1 MLEKKSDDTV
11 DFDVSQ
17 TPGVE
22 TDVDLEKARIEPD
35 GPQLTH
41 EQSHVSHHELHGA
54 VSHHVE
60 ADAAQYERFSNHKKV
75 IITCVLSLCGFL
87 APISS
92 TTILAAIPE
101 VAAEFNS
108 TGTIINLSNAL
119 YLVFMG
125 ISPCFWG
132 PLSGIYGRRW
142 VRTTGRE
149 DCDSRKLTSLS
160 RSAFVRQRCS
170 SPSALALPLHQTS
183 RPSSHSGSS
192 LPSKGPRS

>member
-1 MLEKKSDDTV
+1 MLEKKPDDTV
-11 DFDVSQ
+11 DFDVSR

-22 TDVDLEKARIEPD
+22 TDANLKKARIEPD
-35 GPQLTH
+35 SPQLTR

-54 VSHHVE
+54 VSHYVE

-101 VAAEFNS
+101 VAAEFRS

-142 VRTTGRE
+142 VRRTGR
-149 DCDSRKLTSLS
+149 RSL
-160 RSAFVRQRCS
+160 
-170 SPSALALPLHQTS
+170 
-183 RPSSHSGSS
+183 
-192 LPSKGPRS
+192 

>member
-1 MLEKKSDDTV
+1 MLGKKPDDTV
-11 DFDVSQ
+11 DFDMSQ

-22 TDVDLEKARIEPD
+22 TDVDLEKARIKPD
-35 GPQLTH
+35 GPQLIR
-41 EQSHVSHHELHGA
+41 ELSHVSHHELHGA
-54 VSHHVE
+54 ISHHVE
-60 ADAAQYERFSNHKKV
+60 ADTAQYERFSNHKKV

-101 VAAEFNS
+101 VAAEFHS

-142 VRTTGRE
+142 VRTTDR
-149 DCDSRKLTSLS
+149 RSL
-160 RSAFVRQRCS
+160 
-170 SPSALALPLHQTS
+170 
-183 RPSSHSGSS
+183 
-192 LPSKGPRS
+192 